1 VVKFGNTRAPN
12 TGATEVIRATVLF
25 FSLLCSTHSGIKRPG
40 SDAHHPAG
48 QKNTSIKQ
56 DDNNGENQMKK
67 LLMAT
72 AALALGA
79 TSTFAETKIGMI
91 TTLSGGGAGL
101 GIDVRDGFMLAIE
114 QSGRD
119 DIEVVI
125 EDDQRKPDIAVQL
138 ADKMV
143 QSERVDIL
151 TGIIWSNLAMAVI
164 PSVTAQGKFYLSP
177 NAGPSALAG
186 QGCHENYFNVAWQ
199 NDNLHEAAGAYANSA
214 GYSNSFILAPNY
226 PAGQDALTGY
236 KRTFAGELAGEVY
249 TQLGQTD
256 YAAEIAQIRAS
267 GADSVFFFLPGG
279 MGISFLKQ
287 YADSGV
293 DLPVVGPAF
302 SFDQGILQAVGD
314 AALGVVNTSQWNKD
328 IDNPTNAAFVESFQA
343 EYGRLPSLYASQGFD
358 TANLIL
364 SALDKAEVSDAD
376 AFREALRAADFDS
389 TRGEFKFGPN
399 HHPIQT
405 IYAREVIKEGD
416 VFTNKII
423 GTALENQADVYA
435 ADCKM

>member
-1 VVKFGNTRAPN
+1 MKFK
-12 TGATEVIRATVLF
+12 
-25 FSLLCSTHSGIKRPG
+25 SL
-40 SDAHHPAG
+40 
-48 QKNTSIKQ
+48 
-56 DDNNGENQMKK
+56 
-67 LLMAT
+67 
-72 AALALGA
+72 ALATGMILAAGA
-79 TSTFAETKIGMI
+79 ASAEVKVGMI

-138 ADKMV
+138 ADKMI
-143 QSERVDIL
+143 QSEKVDVL
-151 TGIIWSNLAMAVI
+151 TGIIWSNLAMAVV
-164 PSVTAQGKFYLSP
+164 PAATAQGKFYLSP

-186 QGCHENYFNVAWQ
+186 KGCHENYFNVAWQ
-199 NDNLHEAAGAYANSA
+199 NDNLHEAAGAHANSA
-214 GYSNSFILAPNY
+214 GHAKSFILAPNY
-226 PAGQDALTGY
+226 PAGKDALTGY
-236 KRTFAGELAGEVY
+236 KRFFEGELAGEIY
-249 TQLGQTD
+249 TKLGQTD

-302 SFDQGILQAVGD
+302 SFDQGILQAVGG

-328 IDNPTNAAFVESFQA
+328 IDNATNAAFVSSFQ
-343 EYGRLPSLYASQGFD
+343 EKYGRLPSLYASQGFD
-358 TANLIL
+358 TANLL
-364 SALDKAEVSDAD
+364 VSAVAAADVGDAG
-376 AFREALRAADFDS
+376 AFRDALRAANFDS
-389 TRGEFKFGPN
+389 TRGDFSFGPN
-399 HHPIQT
+399 HHPVQT
-405 IYAREVIKEGD
+405 IYAREVIQEGD

-423 GTALENQADVYA
+423 GKALENHSDAYA
-435 ADCKM
+435 GDCKM